1 MLPRRLVPCLLSFL
15 RMLVCQKEILR
26 MKWLLARIKV
36 ISLLE
41 GIHSCDVQSYAILSA
56 MMLHQRLH
64 VNQI

>member
-1 MLPRRLVPCLLSFL
+1 
-15 RMLVCQKEILR
+15 MLVCQKEILE

-41 GIHSCDVQSYAILSA
+41 GIHSCDLQSYAILSA